1 MLKTEEL
8 KGKMILVHGN
18 AEDIAS
24 MTISFALRMQKDEKV
39 LFIDT
44 IGCMT
49 PKYVESFYYK
59 KIDESLDKIFI
70 SRPANYN
77 ELALFACKLDSL
89 FRKSN
94 IKVLVIS
101 SINSPFF
108 DVHKK
113 EVKESFGELVKN
125 IRYLTKKYNVT
136 AMIGNVSEA
145 NENTVVMNRIL
156 NKHSDK
162 ILAV

>member
-8 KGKMILVHGN
+8 KGKTILVHGSV
-18 AEDIAS
+18 EDLAS

-44 IGCMT
+44 LDIMT
-49 PKYVESFYYK
+49 PKYVESFYHK

-77 ELALFACKLDSL
+77 ELGLFSCKLDSL

-101 SINSPFF
+101 SINSLFF

-113 EVKESFGELVKN
+113 EVKEIFGELVRN
-125 IRYLTKKYNVT
+125 INYLTKKYGVIT
-136 AMIGNVSEA
+136 VIGNLNEA
-145 NENTVVMNRIL
+145 HENSAVMNRIL
-156 NKHSDK
+156 NRHADR
-162 ILAV
+162 IYAV

>member
-8 KGKMILVHGN
+8 KGKTILIHGDADN
-18 AEDIAS
+18 LAS

-49 PKYVESFYYK
+49 PKYVEQFYHK

-77 ELALFACKLDSL
+77 DLSLFSCKLDSL

-101 SINSPFF
+101 SINSLFF

-113 EVKESFGELVKN
+113 EVKEIFGELVRN
-125 IRYLTKKYNVT
+125 INYLTKKYGVIT
-136 AMIGNVSEA
+136 VIGNMNEA
-145 NENTVVMNRIL
+145 SENTAIMNRIL
-156 NKHSDK
+156 SRHSDRVY
-162 ILAV
+162 AV